1 MPHRGQESRLYFRF
15 TNSLARELQLRN
27 QPSTKVGNHAQSCA
41 GRGYRNLTASSRVAQ
56 DRSGRSRVSSF
67 LRRKLS
73 EEVFVR
79 LSNGI
84 RLHVTKQGPDHGPV
98 LLLINGF
105 PDSGFSF
112 SQILPLLPS
121 DLRVVV
127 PDLRGFGESD
137 RPASGYSMT
146 DLALDVLTLL
156 DDLRVPSATLLGH
169 SMGSFVARRTAE
181 LAPSR
186 VDTLVLVGTAATPR
200 NDVVRSLAR
209 DAEDFVDPIDPAF
222 VREFQLS
229 TTFRAVPASF
239 MDRLIA
245 ESLKLP
251 ARVWKAVLAGLL
263 AYEIPQKPPRCPT
276 YVIGGAEDAVFSRAE
291 QEALGALIPEATFRI
306 IEGLGHSPQW
316 EDPELFT
323 TLLREIPFS
332 HGASVRQAV
341 S

>member
-1 MPHRGQESRLYFRF
+1 M
-15 TNSLARELQLRN
+15 
-27 QPSTKVGNHAQSCA
+27 
-41 GRGYRNLTASSRVAQ
+41 
-56 DRSGRSRVSSF
+56 
-67 LRRKLS
+67 
-73 EEVFVR
+73 R
-79 LSNGI
+79 LSDDI
-84 RLHVTKQGPDHGPV
+84 RLHVTRQGPDHGPV
-98 LLLINGF
+98 LVLIHGF

-112 SQILPLLPS
+112 SRILPLLPS
-121 DLRVVV
+121 DLRVVA

-156 DDLRVPSATLLGH
+156 DDLQVPSATILGH

-181 LAPSR
+181 IAPSR
-186 VDTLVLVGTAATPR
+186 VDALVLVGSAATPR

-209 DAEDFVDPIDPAF
+209 DVESFGDPIDPAF

-229 TTFRAVPASF
+229 TMFRAVPEAF
-239 MDRLIA
+239 LDRLIA
-245 ESLKLP
+245 ESLKVP
-251 ARVWKAVLAGLL
+251 ARVWKAVLAGVL
-263 AYEIPQKPPRCPT
+263 AYEIPQEPPRCPT

-291 QEALGALIPEATFRI
+291 QEALGTLIPGATLRI
-306 IEGLGHSPQW
+306 IEGLGHCPHW
-316 EDPELFT
+316 EDPELFG